1 MRIITKIPLKP
12 GSPSTSTRCGATL
25 ARSRRVAFT
34 PDKCTFHRPWRR
46 EKEHLRCLRRLVG
59 VNWLE
64 ERAPLVELSKVH
76 AFTGVQVL
84 LKSVHR
90 PLRQRVAQ
98 LVGGCLPPGATR
110 SNLFGVL
117 LGALM
122 RPVPA
127 VLDAVRWTLQGTS
140 RRPHPPAIALHA
152 RSMTDKTRAKNLT
165 FYERRDQVD
174 TGLRCYAG
182 ALGVYENKNWVH
194 IDTHMYYTLGRHVYA
209 LRLSL
214 IHI

>member
-1 MRIITKIPLKP
+1 MAQ
-12 GSPSTSTRCGATL
+12 G
-25 ARSRRVAFT
+25 
-34 PDKCTFHRPWRR
+34 
-46 EKEHLRCLRRLVG
+46 EEHLRCLRRLVG

-64 ERAPLVELSKVH
+64 ERAPLIELSKVH

-110 SNLFGVL
+110 SNPGVL

-127 VLDAVRWTLQGTS
+127 VLDAVRMDAQGTS
-140 RRPHPPAIALHA
+140 RRPHPPAT
-152 RSMTDKTRAKNLT
+152 RCTRA
-165 FYERRDQVD
+165 R
-174 TGLRCYAG
+174 
-182 ALGVYENKNWVH
+182 
-194 IDTHMYYTLGRHVYA
+194 
-209 LRLSL
+209 
-214 IHI
+214 